1 MAYVFA
7 AKYTNLGALR
17 NAQNCFLEMSFSDKI
32 ALNRQLLRLKDYYY
46 CGKLLGQENRQLPKE
61 MDPTVKID
69 NNYSPTSYRSVAFAN

>member
-7 AKYTNLGALR
+7 AKYTNLVALR
-17 NAQNCFLEMSFSDKI
+17 NAQNCFLEMSFLDKI

-46 CGKLLGQENRQLPKE
+46 WKLLGQENRQLPKE

-69 NNYSPTSYRSVAFAN
+69 NNYSPTSYRSAN